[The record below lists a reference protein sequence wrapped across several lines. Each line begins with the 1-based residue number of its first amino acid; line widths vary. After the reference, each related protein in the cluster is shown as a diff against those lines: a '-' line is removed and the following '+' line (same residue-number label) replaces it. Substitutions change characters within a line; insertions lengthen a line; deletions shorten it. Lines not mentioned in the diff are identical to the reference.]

1 MAFTVPYAAQQ
12 IYQPNGRLVDL
23 IRAQGAD
30 SARAAELRGQ
40 QQAQLWGGVGQA
52 IQGTVGSVLQAQA
65 QAPKIAIEQA
75 QATRLAGENAD
86 TAALR
91 GGQSK
96 VDAMMAGD
104 QLPTDAAGPRQD
116 SYLDSNG
123 LFDVKKMNAALA
135 SSGSGHLAPEL
146 LKGAEAIND
155 SITKH
160 QALEQQAGQ
169 LKTTMIG
176 DMADGALKLSKL
188 GMPIPAAMDFVV
200 QPALATKR
208 IQPQEY
214 AQLRSQ
220 VSQLPP
226 EQQAAALTTLMDAA
240 AKLDKGDTLAKDA
253 VHIDRYGR
261 TESSNVVAEPNKGD
275 YTGPDGIRY
284 HADGQPVTGQQMRPQ
299 IQPPSST
306 SQMMRLVSADGK
318 TTQDVPISVVPTKDG
333 TGSTYHYLGQDVSGR
348 VRAIPSAAIIIH
360 NESKNA
366 PALPAWAMDDTRP
379 SGADANKLDPVTRMT
394 PNGLYQDAMNFIASG
409 QYPPTGRGSDIVS
422 QAKRAA
428 IDSKV
433 GAIAATSG
441 MDVPALRAFYK
452 SNADSLKQ
460 QQKAY
465 DAASV
470 SISKADRDVDML
482 EKVLP
487 KIGDTGSPLFNK
499 PLRSFEKDVAGNED
513 MSEFITR
520 LRSVQN
526 EYTRILNASM
536 TGGGGGVMSDS
547 ARHETEQ
554 LIDGKATIAQ
564 MLRSIAALKSEGG
577 NRLLSQGEQ
586 IQRIQKRMTIAPSNS
601 APKSDPLGVFG
612 RQ

>member
-1 MAFTVPYAAQQ
+1 MAFTVPYAPQQ
-12 IYQPNGRLVDL
+12 IFQQNGRLVDL

-30 SARAAELRGQ
+30 AARAAELRGQ

-52 IQGTVGSVLQAQA
+52 IQGTVGSVLQQQA

-75 QATRLAGENAD
+75 QVTRLAGENDD

-104 QLPTDAAGPRQD
+104 QLPADATGPRQD

-220 VSQLPP
+220 VSQLPQ

-261 TESSNVVAEPNKGD
+261 TESSNVVPDKKPDYTINGQRFNGSTNQPIGDQVAPIAAPAAAQTHTMRLRGVGDVPVDYVPNK
-275 YTGPDGIRY
+275 DGSGGKWMY
-284 HADGQPVTGQQMRPQ
+284 QGEDVTGKL
-299 IQPPSST
+299 T
-306 SQMMRLVSADGK
+306 
-318 TTQDVPISVVPTKDG
+318 
-333 TGSTYHYLGQDVSGR
+333 
-348 VRAIPSAAIIIH
+348 AIPSAAITIH
-360 NESKNA
+360 NDQAKGI
-366 PALPAWAMDDTRP
+366 ALPVWATDASRP
-379 SGADANKLDPVTRMT
+379 AGAESNTPDPSLKMT
-394 PNGLYQDAMNFIASG
+394 PNGLHQAALNFIANG
-409 QYPPTGRGSDIVS
+409 QYPPTGRGSDTTAVA
-422 QAKRAA
+422 QREA
-428 IDSKV
+428 ITSKV
-433 GAIAATSG
+433 GALAADAG
-441 MDVPALRAFYK
+441 MDVPTLRAFYK
-452 SNADSLKQ
+452 SNAASLAQ
-460 QQKAY
+460 QQKMQ
-465 DAASV
+465 DSV
-470 SISKADRDVDML
+470 QGFMATADKNAEL
-482 EKVLP
+482 LQSSLA
-487 KIGDTGSPLFNK
+487 KIPDTGIPIFNK
-499 PLRSFEKDVAGNED
+499 PLRDFEKSVSGDPNLSQFA
-513 MSEFITR
+513 TY
-520 LRSVQN
+520 LKSVQN
-526 EYTRILNASM
+526 EYARIISQPNLAGQLTDNARQEA
-536 TGGGGGVMSDS
+536 S
-547 ARHETEQ
+547 A
-554 LIDGKATIAQ
+554 LIDPKATVPQIIASVQ
-564 MLRSIAALKSEGG
+564 ALQKEGS
-577 NRLLSQGEQ
+577 NRLISVGEQ
-586 IQRIQKRMTIAPSNS
+586 IQRIQKRMTVVPSGS
-601 APKSDPLGVFG
+601 APKSDPLGLFG